1 MWRINGHPIHIRCRL
16 NSDVMSN
23 LHMFSKLHTAGI
35 KHYIEPASPKESEVG
50 VYTCIRN
57 LLPYL
62 LVVEHK
68 VKASN
73 CDVDIDR

>member
-1 MWRINGHPIHIRCRL
+1 
-16 NSDVMSN
+16 MSN

-35 KHYIEPASPKESEVG
+35 KHYIEPASPKESEVR
-50 VYTCIRN
+50 VYTCIKN

-68 VKASN
+68 MKALN
-73 CDVDIDR
+73 CDVGR

>member
-1 MWRINGHPIHIRCRL
+1 
-16 NSDVMSN
+16 MSN
-23 LHMFSKLHTAGI
+23 LHMFSKLHTEGI

-57 LLPYL
+57 LFPYL

-68 VKASN
+68 VKALN
-73 CDVDIDR
+73 CDVDR